1 VELEDVLDD
10 ELSELCD
17 VTDSVLC
24 ELVEALLV
32 VEEEDVDD
40 EDEEDGVDTDVD
52 EVELLDE
59 LDRLLDEEEESDEVL
74 DEDVSPAIVEDDEVE
89 LDSVELVDSSSNHNN
104 ESRPLVNPISGEIV
118 SVCMRQTYW
127 LAPITSV
134 NVTKIGILSGSLI
147 ANSVAATAIP
157 CEVMRSNGSVVLF
170 QMAIVLDVV
179 ATGACPMPKVISVA
193 IWFCA
198 PHKQKKPASKDDRGT
213 SSRGG
218 LLGQTPFYPNSSRSP
233 FILD

>member
-1 VELEDVLDD
+1 M
-10 ELSELCD
+10 
-17 VTDSVLC
+17 LC

-32 VEEEDVDD
+32 VDDEDVED

-59 LDRLLDEEEESDEVL
+59 LETLLDEEDESDDVL
-74 DEDVSPAIVEDDEVE
+74 DEDVVPATVEVEDVE
-89 LDSVELVDSSSNHNN
+89 LDSVELVDSSSHHNN
-104 ESRPLVNPISGEIV
+104 ESRPHVSPTSGAIV
-118 SVCMRQTYW
+118 SVCIRLTYW
-127 LAPITSV
+127 FSPITSV
-134 NVTKIGILSGSLI
+134 NVTRIGILSTNLM

-179 ATGACPMPKVISVA
+179 AIGACPMPKVISVA

-198 PHKQKKPASKDDRGT
+198 PHQQKKPASKDDRGT